1 MPKVIG
7 FADWEGIKA
16 DYCAGALTGDEIA
29 QKWRVS
35 KKTISSRASRQGWP
49 TPARIRETMNK
60 AVEMASEVVMQG
72 LERSGVQGSPEE
84 VALRSLGVIQQAGY
98 GPEEPQGMSAKV
110 TDSLSYQQAMAEF
123 AMKKVTAGF
132 GRMKPPA
139 NWRELATA
147 DTIARRALGL
157 DSKGGASAAAMVRI
171 TRADGSTMD
180 VAAGAS
186 VDVDASVE
194 EEGEDWGD

>member
-16 DYCAGALTGDEIA
+16 DYCAGVMTGAEIA

-35 KKTISSRASRQGWP
+35 QKTISSRASRQGWP
-49 TPARIRETMNK
+49 TPARIRETMDK
-60 AVEMASEVVMQG
+60 AIEMASEVVMQG
-72 LERSGVQGSPEE
+72 LKGSEVQGSPEE
-84 VALRSLGVIQQAGY
+84 VAMRSLAVIQQAGS
-98 GPEEPQGMSAKV
+98 GPETPTETSAKV
-110 TDSLSYQQAMAEF
+110 ADALSYQQAMAEF
-123 AMKKVTAGF
+123 AIRKVTAGF

-157 DSKGGASAAAMVRI
+157 DSKNGASAAAMVRI

-186 VDVDASVE
+186 VDVDASVDEFE
-194 EEGEDWGD
+194 EDCGD

>member
-1 MPKVIG
+1 MPKIIG
-7 FADWEGIKA
+7 YADWEGIKA
-16 DYCAGALTGDEIA
+16 DYCAGDLTGDEIA

-49 TPARIRETMNK
+49 TPARIRETMDK
-60 AVEMASEVVMQG
+60 AVAMASEVVMQG
-72 LERSGVQGSPEE
+72 LERSGVPGSPEE
-84 VALRSLGVIQQAGY
+84 IAMRSLGVIQQAGSD
-98 GPEEPQGMSAKV
+98 PTTVLNAPAKV
-110 TDSLSYQQAMAEF
+110 SDALSYQQAMAEF
-123 AMKKVTAGF
+123 AMHKVTAGF

-157 DSKGGASAAAMVRI
+157 DSKNGASAAAMVRI
-171 TRADGSTMD
+171 TRSDGSTMD

-194 EEGEDWGD
+194 EDGDDWGE